1 MQAILTNHLQGL
13 MLNDPNPTFGGAKM
27 MLIIGS
33 ANKKGIIRMNINV
46 YWLPGPFLDESYL
59 YFN

>member
-46 YWLPGPFLDESYL
+46 Y
-59 YFN
+59 